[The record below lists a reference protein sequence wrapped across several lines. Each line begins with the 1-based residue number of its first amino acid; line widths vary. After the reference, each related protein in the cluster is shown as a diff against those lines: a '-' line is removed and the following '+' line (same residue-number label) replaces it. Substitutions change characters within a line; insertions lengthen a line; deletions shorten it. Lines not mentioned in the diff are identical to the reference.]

1 VTYQERLAGW
11 RVGYFEDGT
20 CCALLGGKP
29 AVDGAGAPIR
39 FHTETSAAAHVD
51 EQILR
56 ARMILA
62 RS

>member
-1 VTYQERLAGW
+1 MTHEERLAGW
-11 RVGYFEDGT
+11 RVGYLDDGT
-20 CCALLGGKP
+20 CCALLGGRP
-29 AVDGAGAPIR
+29 AVDGAGVLLR
-39 FHTETSAAAHVD
+39 FRGESAAAAYVD